1 MPSINQLIDTIS
13 ACQAHHPSYA
23 AMINGRP
30 GEGKSDACWQ
40 IGERLGIPRDR
51 IKRVPLMNFDVVD
64 LTGVP
69 SVNDGFT
76 IFNPTKIFY
85 DFREGTGPGLIILEE
100 LAQSTAH
107 HQMWAGNFVLDRQ
120 TPVFKLDP
128 EVRILA
134 TGNRAQDKAGV
145 KPLLGQ
151 LNNRLKHY
159 DIDTSLDDFCAW
171 AMKNGVD
178 PLLIAFLRLRP
189 DLLNDYDPNRRS
201 NPTQRSWTE
210 LSLQTPSNL
219 PTDMYLM
226 ACESAVGEGAAAEW
240 VAARDMMHK
249 MPSIDSIRMRP
260 DVAEIPDEP
269 AVRFAVATALSM
281 TTEPDAFARD
291 MQYVSRLPKEF
302 QMVYVTDAL
311 RLTPELQTTKDFVD
325 WAINNK
331 DIFMGGN

>member
-1 MPSINQLIDTIS
+1 MPSINQLIDIIS
-13 ACQAHHPSYA
+13 ACQAHHPSYT

-30 GEGKSDACWQ
+30 GEGKSDACFQ
-40 IGERLGIPRDR
+40 IGERQGIPRDR

-107 HQMWAGNFVLDRQ
+107 HQMWAGNFVLDRE
-120 TPVFKLDP
+120 TPTFKLDP

-134 TGNRAQDKAGV
+134 TGNRVQDKAGV

-171 AMKNGVD
+171 AMENRVD

-189 DLLNDYDPNRRS
+189 ALLNDYDPNRRS

-210 LSLQTPSNL
+210 LSIQTPSNL
-219 PTDMYLM
+219 PKDMYLT

-249 MPSIDSIRMRP
+249 MPSIDAIRLKP
-260 DVAEIPDEP
+260 DVTEVPTEP
-269 AVRFAVATALSM
+269 AVRFAVATAMSM
-281 TTEPDAFARD
+281 SATADSFPRD
-291 MQYVSRLPKEF
+291 MTYVGRMPSEF

-311 RLTPELQTTKDFVD
+311 RLNPDLHRTQDFVD
-325 WAINNK
+325 WSIKNK
-331 DIFMGGN
+331 DIFLGGN